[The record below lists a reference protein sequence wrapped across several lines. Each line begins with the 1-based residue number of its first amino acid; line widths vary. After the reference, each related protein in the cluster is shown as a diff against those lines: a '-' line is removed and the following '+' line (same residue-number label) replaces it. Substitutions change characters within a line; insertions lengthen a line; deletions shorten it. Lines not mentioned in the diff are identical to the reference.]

1 MPYQD
6 ADRAHSAHQRGE
18 IGLGSKMLQPREWIQ
33 SQTGPHCCIGGALQ
47 WVDLHLTDATA
58 ITLGPLTDACSYEH
72 DDTDRTKPEHLEAA
86 PQADEDGDVEP
97 SGCSGLDDAGEPQG
111 DAKVRD
117 GQEYGGDAPLES
129 FACVHAVTNL
139 VRGHVAA
146 QVVADGDASGE

>member
-1 MPYQD
+1 MIVMQTAAACGELLGTD
-6 ADRAHSAHQRGE
+6 SGELDEAD
-18 IGLGSKMLQPREWIQ
+18 
-33 SQTGPHCCIGGALQ
+33 GA
-47 WVDLHLTDATA
+47 
-58 ITLGPLTDACSYEH
+58 E
-72 DDTDRTKPEHLEAA
+72 PEHLEAG

-129 FACVHAVTNL
+129 FAGVHAVTNL